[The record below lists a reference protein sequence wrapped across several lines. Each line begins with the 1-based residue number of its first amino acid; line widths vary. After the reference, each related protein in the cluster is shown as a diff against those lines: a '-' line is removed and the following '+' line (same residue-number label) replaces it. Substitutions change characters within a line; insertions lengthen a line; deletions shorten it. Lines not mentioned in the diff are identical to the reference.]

1 MTTSPRRA
9 LPLLAGLAAALVLAF
24 AATAPAQERPPRP
37 EARAWVLVDA
47 TDSERLAGRGISS
60 QRAIASTTKLMT
72 AYLAL
77 RELPLD
83 KALTAPDYQPS
94 SPLESLAGL
103 APGERMAVR
112 DLLHALL
119 LASAN
124 DAAVTL
130 AEGVSGSV
138 PRFVREMNKAAAA
151 LGLTG
156 THYENPI
163 GLDSAGNYSTAE
175 DLAALTLRL
184 RRDPVF
190 RRIVDAPD
198 AVLKTGDHTR
208 QIANRNLLV
217 SKVPWV
223 NGVKTGH
230 TVAAGDVLVGSGT
243 RKGATL
249 VSVVLG
255 APSESAR
262 DEGTLEL
269 LDYGFSLYHREA
281 PVRQG
286 ERVASPDLK
295 YQGATLPLVA
305 RRGVTVGVRRGER
318 VDTSVRA
325 PGEVEG
331 PIERGERLGEVTVSV
346 DGREAG
352 TVPVVAARA
361 ADEASFLEQARG
373 RYAGVAILIAI
384 GAAGVIL
391 IGLVVIRRARGR
403 RRRSSEERMRSYE
416 ERMQR
421 RERQTVPEHE
431 AERP

>member
-1 MTTSPRRA
+1 VTTIPRRA
-9 LPLLAGLAAALVLAF
+9 VPLLAGLAASLAFAF

-47 TDSERLAGRGISS
+47 TDGDRLAGRGISS
-60 QRAIASTTKLMT
+60 ERAIASTTKLMT

-83 KALTAPDYQPS
+83 KMLTAPDYQPS

-103 APGERMAVR
+103 APGERMSVR
-112 DLLHALL
+112 DLLYALL
-119 LASAN
+119 LESAN

-151 LGLTG
+151 VGLPG

-163 GLDSAGNYSTAE
+163 GLDSAANYSTAE

-190 RRIVDAPD
+190 RRIVDTPE
-198 AVLKTGDHTR
+198 AVLTTGSHTR

-217 SKVPWV
+217 SRVPWV

-230 TVAAGDVLVGSGT
+230 TIEAGDVLVGSGT

-262 DEGTLEL
+262 DDATLEL

-281 PVRQG
+281 AVRQG

-295 YQGATLPLVA
+295 YQGTTLPLVA
-305 RRGVTVGVRRGER
+305 RQGVAVGVRRGER

-331 PIERGERLGEVTVSV
+331 PIERGKRLGEVTVSV
-346 DGREAG
+346 DGREVG

-416 ERMQR
+416 DRMQR

>member
-1 MTTSPRRA
+1 VRTTPRCA

-47 TDSERLAGRGISS
+47 TDGERLAGRGISS

-83 KALTAPDYQPS
+83 KTLTAPDYQPS
-94 SPLESLAGL
+94 SSLESLAGL
-103 APGERMAVR
+103 APGERMSVR
-112 DLLHALL
+112 DLLYALL

-138 PRFVREMNKAAAA
+138 PRFVREMNKTAAA

-190 RRIVDAPD
+190 RRIVDTPD

-230 TVAAGDVLVGSGT
+230 TVEAGEVLVGSGT
-243 RKGATL
+243 QKGATL

-286 ERVASPDLK
+286 ERVASPELT
-295 YQGATLPLVA
+295 YQGTTLPLVA

-318 VDTSVRA
+318 VETSVRA

-331 PIERGERLGEVTVSV
+331 PIERGERLGEVTVSL
-346 DGREAG
+346 DGREVG

-373 RYAGVAILIAI
+373 RYAGVAIPIAI
-384 GAAGVIL
+384 GAGVIL

-403 RRRSSEERMRSYE
+403 RLRNSEERMRSYE

-421 RERQTVPEHE
+421 RERQTVPERE

>member
-1 MTTSPRRA
+1 VTTTPRRA
-9 LPLLAGLAAALVLAF
+9 VPLLAGLAAALVLAF

-47 TDSERLAGRGISS
+47 TDGDRLAGRGITS

-83 KALTAPDYQPS
+83 KTLTAPDYQPS

-103 APGERMAVR
+103 APGERMSVR
-112 DLLHALL
+112 DLLYALL
-119 LASAN
+119 LESAN

-138 PRFVREMNKAAAA
+138 PRFVREMNKTAAA

-163 GLDSAGNYSTAE
+163 GLDSARNYSTAE

-190 RRIVDAPD
+190 RRIVDTPD
-198 AVLKTGDHTR
+198 AVLKTGNHTR

-230 TVAAGDVLVGSGT
+230 TVEAGDVLVGSGT

-255 APSESAR
+255 APSEPAR

-281 PVRQG
+281 PVRRG

-295 YQGATLPLVA
+295 YQGTTLPLVA
-305 RRGVTVGVRRGER
+305 RQGVAVGVRRGER

-331 PIERGERLGEVTVSV
+331 PIERGERLGEVTVSI
-346 DGREAG
+346 DGREVG

-373 RYAGVAILIAI
+373 RYAGVAILV
-384 GAAGVIL
+384 GTGAGVIL
-391 IGLVVIRRARGR
+391 IGLVVIGRARGR

-416 ERMQR
+416 DRMQR
-421 RERQTVPEHE
+421 RERQTVPDRE

>member
-1 MTTSPRRA
+1 VTTTPRRA

-24 AATAPAQERPPRP
+24 APAAPAQERPPRP

-47 TDSERLAGRGISS
+47 TDGEQLAGRGISS

-83 KALTAPDYQPS
+83 KMLTAPDYQPS

-103 APGERMAVR
+103 APGEQMSVR
-112 DLLHALL
+112 DLLYALL

-138 PRFVREMNKAAAA
+138 PRFVREMNKTAAA

-156 THYENPI
+156 TNYENPI

-190 RRIVDAPD
+190 RRIVDTPD
-198 AVLKTGDHTR
+198 AVLKTGSHTR

-223 NGVKTGH
+223 TGVKTGH
-230 TVAAGDVLVGSGT
+230 TVEAGDVLVGSGT

-295 YQGATLPLVA
+295 YQGTTLPLVA

-346 DGREAG
+346 DGREVG

-361 ADEASFLEQARG
+361 ADEASFLEQARA

-384 GAAGVIL
+384 GAGVIL
-391 IGLVVIRRARGR
+391 IGLVVIRRVRARR
-403 RRRSSEERMRSYE
+403 LRSSEERMRSYE

-421 RERQTVPEHE
+421 RERHTVPERE

>member
-1 MTTSPRRA
+1 VRTTPRCA

-47 TDSERLAGRGISS
+47 TDGERLAGRGISS

-83 KALTAPDYQPS
+83 KMLTAPAYQPS

-103 APGERMAVR
+103 APGERMSVR
-112 DLLHALL
+112 DLLYALL

-138 PRFVREMNKAAAA
+138 PRFVREMNKTAAA

-163 GLDSAGNYSTAE
+163 GLDSAANYSTAE

-190 RRIVDAPD
+190 RRIVDTPD

-230 TVAAGDVLVGSGT
+230 TVEAGEVLVGSGT
-243 RKGATL
+243 QKGATL

-286 ERVASPDLK
+286 ERVASPELT
-295 YQGATLPLVA
+295 YQGTTLPLVA

-318 VDTSVRA
+318 VDTSVRT

-331 PIERGERLGEVTVSV
+331 PIERGERLGEVTVSL
-346 DGREAG
+346 DGREVG

-373 RYAGVAILIAI
+373 RYAGVAIPIAI
-384 GAAGVIL
+384 GAGVIL

-403 RRRSSEERMRSYE
+403 RLRNSEERMRSYE

-421 RERQTVPEHE
+421 RERQTVPERE